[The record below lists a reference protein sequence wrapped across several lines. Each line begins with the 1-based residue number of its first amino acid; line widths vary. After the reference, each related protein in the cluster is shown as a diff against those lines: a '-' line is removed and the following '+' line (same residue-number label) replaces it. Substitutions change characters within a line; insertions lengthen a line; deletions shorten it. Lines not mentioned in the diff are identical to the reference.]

1 MIKKVFLKN
10 QKIDIKQFFFI
21 GVLVVLLTLFF
32 VGKNSIILAQSTTG
46 ELENTIGVPTVD
58 ENGEKTGNTVFVDIN
73 SENNPNLFKFDTE
86 FYSNESGEIKN
97 TINVPIF
104 DENRKET
111 GEYLPVPATEHNKKI
126 FEEEWSIE
134 NEDSSLYHNDV
145 EPIYLIGPDDNRI
158 TLTPEEEQVSG
169 GVPSSSGES
178 SLFTENSNSKD
189 DENTNPEEYVDVPQL
204 FPTQDRSSILEDSEV
219 PENYVDPGVSSGPGK
234 FLWKPISESDQKLVI
249 LYDAPGEVHLF
260 IPTGGGHSYFETCRS
275 DPRAGTNNG
284 YLNGARCSRPG
295 SEYPNG
301 TIVKIGMTEIPI
313 PDTSQR
319 VQKNVNFINLSINDF
334 LKSEDEEQTLFD
346 SLLILGGAAV
356 GCAMENLLSN
366 LLVSTMSELSALI
379 PSLAVPVE
387 DVRRKAQ
394 EEGPV
399 PMVPGMDTIAYCLI
413 NSLIIGLSDAT
424 IEWINGGFEGKPVF
438 VDDPSKFFQD
448 VADREMSVF
457 LTNLADGA
465 LCKEFGLD
473 VKLAIINQQTSQ
485 RGGWCTLDRAKE
497 NIQKTISGE
506 RFSFDVFDQMVDN
519 PSNTP
524 VGAYLI
530 LDGQL
535 RTNIYEEA
543 AELSQELEW
552 GNGYFSWKNCE
563 EVEPVNGVKQEP
575 ICKTVT
581 PGHVVQSQTL
591 GRLGLAEERM
601 VLADEFNE
609 ILTALVNQLIKIGA
623 QEILGA

>member
-1 MIKKVFLKN
+1 MIKEVFLKN
-10 QKIDIKQFFFI
+10 PKISIKQFFFI
-21 GVLVVLLTLFF
+21 GIFIILLTLFF
-32 VGKNSIILAQSTTG
+32 VGKNSVVLAQNTDSNEETG
-46 ELENTIGVPTVD
+46 DTIYFPIVD
-58 ENGEKTGNTVFVDIN
+58 ENGNDTG
-73 SENNPNLFKFDTE
+73 
-86 FYSNESGEIKN
+86 ES
-97 TINVPIF
+97 VPIF
-104 DENRKET
+104 VTDDEIS
-111 GEYLPVPATEHNKKI
+111 P
-126 FEEEWSIE
+126 E
-134 NEDSSLYHNDV
+134 NEEQPLENDREQIYPFDSND
-145 EPIYLIGPDDNRI
+145 NQI
-158 TLTPEEEQVSG
+158 TLTPEEERVSG
-169 GVPSSSGES
+169 GIPSSSQDSE
-178 SLFTENSNSKD
+178 LYEATPNSEI
-189 DENTNPEEYVDVPQL
+189 DENTNPEEYVEVPQV
-204 FPTQDRSSILEDSEV
+204 FPTQERKSPLEESEV

-234 FLWKPISESDQKLVI
+234 FLWKPISESDGKLVI

-260 IPTGGGHSYFETCRS
+260 IPNSSGGHSYFETCRS

-295 SEYPNG
+295 AEYPNN

-313 PDTSQR
+313 RDTSQR
-319 VQKNVNFINLSINDF
+319 VQTNVNFISLSINDF

-366 LLVSTMSELSALI
+366 LLVSTMSELSALL
-379 PSLAVPVE
+379 PSFAVPVE

-438 VDDPSKFFQD
+438 VDDPSRFFQD

-465 LCKEFGLD
+465 LCKDFGVDL
-473 VKLAIINQQTSQ
+473 KLAIINQQTRQ

-497 NIQKTISGE
+497 NVQKTLSGE
-506 RFSFDVFDQMVDN
+506 KFSFEVFDQIVDN

-530 LDGQL
+530 LDGQM
-535 RTNIYEEA
+535 RMNIYEEA

-552 GNGYFSWKNCE
+552 GNGYFSWKTCE
-563 EVEPVNGVKQEP
+563 EVEPVGGVKQEP

-581 PGHVVQSQTL
+581 PGHVIQSQTL
-591 GRLGLAEERM
+591 GRLGLAEERL